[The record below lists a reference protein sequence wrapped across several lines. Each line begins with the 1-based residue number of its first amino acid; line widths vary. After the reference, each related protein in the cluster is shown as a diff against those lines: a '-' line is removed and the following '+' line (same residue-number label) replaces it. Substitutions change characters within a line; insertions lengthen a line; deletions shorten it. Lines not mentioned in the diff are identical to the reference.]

1 MMNFYLITTKALADR
16 IWFRDT
22 EDFRVAMNY
31 VAVVAFTTGVN
42 VLAFIL
48 MSNHVHF
55 VVECDSAKA
64 KEFIDRFKMLYG
76 AWLHKK
82 YGSVEFLRRVGVDIR
97 PVRPENESL
106 LRAIA
111 YVQMN
116 SVAANICPY
125 PNIYGWGTGA
135 AFFNPEN
142 TRGYKLGTLSKRAQF
157 ELTHSRTILPAAY
170 LVGDEGYILPQS
182 YVPVK
187 FVEGLFW
194 SAKRY
199 RLFLNNSSKAGKHME
214 KSPAPSFEDHVL
226 IAACRNLVFSLFR
239 EKSLEDL
246 SDSQTGELL
255 RQMGRRFSTDLNQL
269 CRVTG
274 IPYEKASKLMD
285 VF

>member
-1 MMNFYLITTKALADR
+1 MINFYLITTKALSDR

-31 VAVVAFTTGVN
+31 VAVVASTTGVN

-55 VVECDSAKA
+55 VTECDYEKA
-64 KEFIDRFKMLYG
+64 KVFCDRFKMLNG

-82 YGSVEFLRRVGVDIR
+82 YGYVEFLRRVGVDIR

-125 PNIYGWGTGA
+125 PNLYGWGTGA
-135 AFFNPEN
+135 AFFNPEDI
-142 TRGYKLGTLSKRAQF
+142 RGYKLGTLSKRSQF
-157 ELTHSRTILPAAY
+157 ELTHSRTTLPASY
-170 LVGDEGYILPQS
+170 LVGDAGYILPQS
-182 YVPVK
+182 YVPVR
-187 FVEGLFW
+187 FVEGLFR

-199 RLFLNNSSKAGKHME
+199 LLFLNNSSKAGKHLE

-226 IAACRNLVFSLFR
+226 ISACRNLVFSMFR
-239 EKSLEDL
+239 AKSLEEL

-274 IPYEKASKLMD
+274 IPYTRAAKLLD
-285 VF
+285 DF

>member
-1 MMNFYLITTKALADR
+1 MINFYLITTKALSDR

-31 VAVVAFTTGVN
+31 VAVVASTTGVN

-55 VVECDSAKA
+55 VTECDYEKA
-64 KEFIDRFKMLYG
+64 KVFCDRFKMLNG

-82 YGSVEFLRRVGVDIR
+82 YGYVEFLRRVGVDIR

-125 PNIYGWGTGA
+125 PNLYGWGTGA
-135 AFFNPEN
+135 AFFNPEDI
-142 TRGYKLGTLSKRAQF
+142 RGYKLGTLSKRSQF
-157 ELTHSRTILPAAY
+157 ELTHSRTTLPASY
-170 LVGDEGYILPQS
+170 LVGDAGYILPQS
-182 YVPVK
+182 YVPVR
-187 FVEGLFW
+187 FVEGLFR

-199 RLFLNNSSKAGKHME
+199 LLFLNNSSKAGKHLE

-226 IAACRNLVFSLFR
+226 ISAILYVPG
-239 EKSLEDL
+239 KI
-246 SDSQTGELL
+246 T
-255 RQMGRRFSTDLNQL
+255 RRAFGQSNWGTVTTDGSEVQHRFEPALPCNWHSVHQS
-269 CRVTG
+269 CQIT
-274 IPYEKASKLMD
+274 
-285 VF
+285 